1 MHRRTHY
8 LLLLITALWLPLQ
21 SLTAFVMPL
30 AWLANSGMAQAA
42 ENTAMAEMA
51 MAEDMPCHGHTSGTE
66 DGSPVEKSTCH
77 RCGVCQ
83 LASAGYIPATVVVAC
98 DLPLSETVSAVPA
111 QLPASQFPEPPDQ
124 PPRHTS

>member
-30 AWLANSGMAQAA
+30 AWMAGSGTAQAA
-42 ENTAMAEMA
+42 EMALED
-51 MAEDMPCHGHTSGTE
+51 DMPCHGHGAGTE
-66 DGSPVEKSTCH
+66 ESAPVDQGTCH

-83 LASAGYIPATVVVAC
+83 LASAGYIPATVCVAC
-98 DLPLSETVSAVPA
+98 DLPVSQSVSVAPT

-124 PPRHTS
+124 PPVDR